1 MTVQIIEVIR
11 RSDQGLT
18 RPFICRGDDDEVYF
32 VKGLDAGR
40 RSLICE
46 WIAGRLGVALGLPIA
61 PFEIVDVPME
71 LLHTGG
77 GLDLA
82 DLGPGPAFGSRRR
95 EAMEL
100 NAATIELI
108 PVDVQRDVLAF
119 DWWIKNPDR
128 YLTERGGNPNLFW
141 DSSEGEL
148 VVIDHNQAFAPDF
161 EPETFRELH
170 VFAHQGDSVFRDFA
184 RRREYNQRF
193 SAALED
199 WERIQGSLPEE
210 WHYVDPEMTIPVD
223 FDLDAAFQGLHG
235 FKDPDFWECS

>member
-1 MTVQIIEVIR
+1 MAVQIIEVIR

-46 WIAGRLGVALGLPIA
+46 WIAGRLGVALGLPVA
-61 PFEIVDVPME
+61 PFEIVDVPTE
-71 LLHTGG
+71 LLHAGG
-77 GLDLA
+77 GLNLA
-82 DLGPGPAFGSRRR
+82 DLGAGPAFGSRRR
-95 EAMEL
+95 EVMEL

-108 PVDVQRDVLAF
+108 SDDVQRDVLAF

-141 DSSEGEL
+141 DTSVGEL

-161 EPETFRELH
+161 EPEIFRDLH
-170 VFAHQGDSVFRDFA
+170 VFAGQANSVFRDIA
-184 RRREYNQRF
+184 RRAEYNQRF
-193 SAALED
+193 ADALAD
-199 WERIQGSLPEE
+199 WECIRDSLPEE
-210 WHYVDPEMTIPVD
+210 WHYIDPEMSIPVD
-223 FDLDAAFQGLHG
+223 FDLNSAHERLREFRE
-235 FKDPDFWECS
+235 PDFWE